1 MPAVTIRNIPVKVH
15 RDLKKRAKRNGNS
28 TEAELRLILKEAS
41 RQQVA
46 PAPAPQPTAQPE
58 VGFGTK
64 LQEIARRHG
73 VSFPDFVRDK
83 TPLEPWNFDE

>member
-41 RQQVA
+41 R
-46 PAPAPQPTAQPE
+46 PQPARAPSAAAQPE

-64 LQEIARRHG
+64 LQEIAHKHG

>member
-15 RDLKKRAKRNGNS
+15 RDLKKRAKMNGNS

-41 RQQVA
+41 RQP
-46 PAPAPQPTAQPE
+46 PAPAPPPTVQPE

-64 LQEIARRHG
+64 LQEIARKHG

-83 TPLEPWNFDE
+83 TPLEPWKFDE

>member
-1 MPAVTIRNIPVKVH
+1 VTIRNIPVKVH

-41 RQQVA
+41 KPQAAQQSAV
-46 PAPAPQPTAQPE
+46 QPE

-64 LQEIARRHG
+64 LRQIALKHG

-83 TPLEPWNFDE
+83 TPAEPFSFD

>member
-15 RDLKKRAKRNGNS
+15 RDLKKRAKENGNS
-28 TEAELRLILKEAS
+28 TEAELRLILKEAAKPKAAS
-41 RQQVA
+41 Q
-46 PAPAPQPTAQPE
+46 PAVQPE

-64 LQEIARRHG
+64 LQEIARKHG